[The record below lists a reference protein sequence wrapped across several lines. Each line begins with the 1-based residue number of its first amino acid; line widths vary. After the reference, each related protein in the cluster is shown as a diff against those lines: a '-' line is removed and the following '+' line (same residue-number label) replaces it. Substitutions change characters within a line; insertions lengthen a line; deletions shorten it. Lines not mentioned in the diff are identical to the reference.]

1 MLQEEMLIVWKLFT
15 TKEMKSNFIHV
26 CFVIDESSSMWTS
39 VNDVKGGFAKII
51 EEQRANEE
59 GTCAI
64 SIFRFATV
72 PKEADF
78 IMEPIENVY
87 PELAYN
93 PSGCTAMYDGIGKA
107 IDEIGE
113 RLAAMP
119 EEERPE
125 KNLIVIMTDGEE
137 NSSRKYQPSKVRE
150 MIKHQEDKYNWTFLY
165 IGTDISNTN
174 DADNIGIGRKFAT
187 TRGKL
192 GKSYDAINT
201 VVSCYRNTIGDAS
214 LKAATMDM
222 CLNSNISSLNAE
234 YSKDTGIKID

>member
-1 MLQEEMLIVWKLFT
+1 M
-15 TKEMKSNFIHV
+15 TKEMKNNFIHV
-26 CFVIDESSSMWTS
+26 CFIIDESSSMWTS
-39 VNDVKGGFAKII
+39 VSDVLGGFRKII
-51 EEQRANEE
+51 EEQSANTN

-64 SIFRFATV
+64 SIFRFATT

-78 IMEPIENVY
+78 IMEDIENVY

-137 NSSRKYQPSKVRE
+137 NSSREYQPSKIRE

-165 IGTDISNTN
+165 IGTDISNTQ
-174 DADNIGIGRKFAT
+174 DADRVGISRKFGT
-187 TRGKL
+187 VRSKMSN
-192 GKSYDAINT
+192 SYDTINRT
-201 VVSCYRNTIGDAS
+201 LNCYRAATGDAQT
-214 LKAATMDM
+214 KGVTMDM
-222 CLNSNISSLNAE
+222 FLCAE
-234 YSKDTGIKID
+234 ITANNTEYKADTGININ

>member
-1 MLQEEMLIVWKLFT
+1 M

-26 CFVIDESSSMWTS
+26 CFIIDESSSMWTS
-39 VNDVKGGFAKII
+39 VSDVKGGFAKII
-51 EEQRANEE
+51 EEQRSNEN

-64 SIFRFATV
+64 SIFRFATY

-78 IMEPIENVY
+78 IMEDIENVY

-137 NSSRKYQPSKVRE
+137 NSSRIYQPSKIRE

-174 DADNIGIGRKFAT
+174 DADRIGIGRKFAT
-187 TRGKL
+187 TRNKL
-192 GKSYDAINT
+192 YKSYDTVNG
-201 VVSCYRNTIGDAS
+201 VVSCYRTTTGDAS
-214 LKAATMDM
+214 DKSAAMFNWIESEITA
-222 CLNSNISSLNAE
+222 NNAE
-234 YSKDTGIKID
+234 YKADTGIDIK

>member
-1 MLQEEMLIVWKLFT
+1 M
-15 TKEMKSNFIHV
+15 KEMKSNFIHV
-26 CFVIDESSSMWTS
+26 CFVIDESSSMWSS
-39 VNDVKGGFAKII
+39 VKDVKDGFKRII
-51 EEQRANEE
+51 EEQRSNEN

-64 SIFRFATV
+64 SIYRFATT

-78 IMEPIENVY
+78 VMEDIENVY

-113 RLAAMP
+113 ILAAMP

-137 NSSRKYQPSKVRE
+137 NNSYKYQPSKIRE

-174 DADNIGIGRKFAT
+174 DADLVGINYKFST
-187 TRGKL
+187 TRGKINR
-192 GKSYDAINT
+192 SYDTINT
-201 VVSCYRNTIGDAS
+201 ITSCYRNTVGDFK
-214 LKAATMDM
+214 LKSAAMDN
-222 CLNSNISSLNAE
+222 CLSAEVSANNAE
-234 YSKDTGIKID
+234 YLADTGININ

>member
-1 MLQEEMLIVWKLFT
+1 M

-26 CFVIDESSSMWTS
+26 CFIIDESSSMWTS
-39 VNDVKGGFAKII
+39 VGDVTGGFRKII
-51 EEQRANEE
+51 DEQKVNEN

-64 SIFRFATV
+64 SIFRFATT

-78 IMEPIENVY
+78 VMKDIREVENI
-87 PELAYN
+87 LNYN
-93 PSGCTAMYDGIGKA
+93 PSGCTAMYDGIGVA

-137 NSSRKYQPSKVRE
+137 NSSHSYQPSKIRE

-165 IGTDISNTN
+165 IGTDISNTA
-174 DADNIGIGRKFAT
+174 DADRIGIGRKFAT
-187 TRGKL
+187 TRGKMY
-192 GKSYDAINT
+192 KSYDTINT
-201 VVSCYRNTIGDAS
+201 ITSCYRTTKGLAEDRYAV
-214 LKAATMDM
+214 MDM
-222 CLNSNISSLNAE
+222 CLDMETTANNAE
-234 YSKDTGIKID
+234 YKADTGIDIN

>member
-1 MLQEEMLIVWKLFT
+1 MMNEK
-15 TKEMKSNFIHV
+15 MKSNFIHV
-26 CFVIDESSSMWTS
+26 CFIIDESSSMWTS
-39 VNDVKGGFAKII
+39 VGDVKGGFAKITN
-51 EEQRANEE
+51 EQKENVD

-64 SIFRFATV
+64 SIYRFATY

-78 IMEPIENVY
+78 VMEPIENVY

-113 RLAAMP
+113 RLASMP

-137 NSSRKYQPSKVRE
+137 NSSREYLPSKVRE

-165 IGTDISNTN
+165 IGTDISNTK

-187 TRGKL
+187 TRSKIGN
-192 GKSYDAINT
+192 SYDTINRT
-201 VVSCYRNTIGDAS
+201 LNCYRAASGDA
-214 LKAATMDM
+214 LTKGATMDKF
-222 CLNSNISSLNAE
+222 LFAEIEANNAE
-234 YSKDTGIKID
+234 YKADTGIDVN

>member
-1 MLQEEMLIVWKLFT
+1 
-15 TKEMKSNFIHV
+15 
-26 CFVIDESSSMWTS
+26 
-39 VNDVKGGFAKII
+39 
-51 EEQRANEE
+51 
-59 GTCAI
+59 
-64 SIFRFATV
+64 
-72 PKEADF
+72 
-78 IMEPIENVY
+78 
-87 PELAYN
+87 
-93 PSGCTAMYDGIGKA
+93 
-107 IDEIGE
+107 
-113 RLAAMP
+113 
-119 EEERPE
+119 
-125 KNLIVIMTDGEE
+125 MTDGEE

>member
-1 MLQEEMLIVWKLFT
+1 M

-26 CFVIDESSSMWTS
+26 CFIIDESSSMWTS
-39 VNDVKGGFAKII
+39 VSDVKGGFAKII
-51 EEQRANEE
+51 EEQRSNEN

-64 SIFRFATV
+64 SIFRFATY

-78 IMEPIENVY
+78 IMEDIENVY

-137 NSSRKYQPSKVRE
+137 NSSRIYQPSKIRE
-150 MIKHQEDKYNWTFLY
+150 MIKHQQDKYNWTFLY

-174 DADNIGIGRKFAT
+174 DADRIGIGRKFAT
-187 TRGKL
+187 TRNKL
-192 GKSYDAINT
+192 YKSYDTVNG
-201 VVSCYRNTIGDAS
+201 VVSCYRTTTGDAS
-214 LKAATMDM
+214 DKSATMDM
-222 CLNSNISSLNAE
+222 FLSTEITANNAE
-234 YSKDTGIKID
+234 YKADTGIDIK